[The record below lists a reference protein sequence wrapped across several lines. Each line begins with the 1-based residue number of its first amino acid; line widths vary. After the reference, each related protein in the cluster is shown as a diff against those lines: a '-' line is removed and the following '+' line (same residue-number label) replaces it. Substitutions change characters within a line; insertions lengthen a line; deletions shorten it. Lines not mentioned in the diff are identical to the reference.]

1 MTRTQ
6 LTLPLMLIAVILFV
20 LDIIFRRMHI
30 DWIHAGMSKVNENAR
45 ILKEYEE
52 KTREKAKQKRK
63 TEIKNKPQNLN
74 ADKNK
79 NEKVKKNKK
88 ANISQ
93 PIDTA
98 ALLKKKEDRNL

>member
-1 MTRTQ
+1 MKNAQ
-6 LTLPLMLIAVILFV
+6 KLFVKIVKFV

-30 DWIHAGMSKVNENAR
+30 DWIHEGMSKVNENAR
-45 ILKEYEE
+45 ILREYEE

-79 NEKVKKNKK
+79 NEKVKKEIGGFLSIFLCNF
-88 ANISQ
+88 ADCSY
-93 PIDTA
+93 
-98 ALLKKKEDRNL
+98 

>member
-1 MTRTQ
+1 
-6 LTLPLMLIAVILFV
+6 
-20 LDIIFRRMHI
+20 
-30 DWIHAGMSKVNENAR
+30 MSKVNENAR
-45 ILKEYEE
+45 ILREYEE